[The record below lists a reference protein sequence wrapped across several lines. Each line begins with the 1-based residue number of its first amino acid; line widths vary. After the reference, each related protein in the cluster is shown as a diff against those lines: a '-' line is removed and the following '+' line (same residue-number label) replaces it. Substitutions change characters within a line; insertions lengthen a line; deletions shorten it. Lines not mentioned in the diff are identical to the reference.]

1 MVSREILYCQ
11 TDRESIHEKAR
22 GARHFLADR
31 SPDAPAG
38 RRTPDDARKAQFLAT
53 LPGLWQEKRLIG
65 SANEPV
71 SLFMT
76 ALVDVYGLGYVFVAG
91 FPAAQAQVCRTLT
104 GTPAWQ

>member
-1 MVSREILYCQ
+1 MRRHGVPVIFLQ
-11 TDRESIHEKAR
+11 TA
-22 GARHFLADR
+22 ALMT
-31 SPDAPAG
+31 PAG

-91 FPAAQAQVCRTLT
+91 SPAAQAQVCKTLT
-104 GTPAWQ
+104 GTPAWPHGCMPEMAMLEYV